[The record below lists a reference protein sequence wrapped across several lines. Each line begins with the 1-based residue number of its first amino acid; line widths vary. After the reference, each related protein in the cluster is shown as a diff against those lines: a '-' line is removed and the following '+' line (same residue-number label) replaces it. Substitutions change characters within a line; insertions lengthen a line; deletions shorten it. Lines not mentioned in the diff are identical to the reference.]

1 MTYEKLFQMLQGK
14 QPMSGSLN
22 KVNYVTKDHMAQH
35 VTVYD
40 SNSDEY
46 YQVSLMLSKDSAVV
60 DDGQLI
66 LVTKDDYEKI
76 GPHLCDELDN
86 FNEWETEHD
95 WS

>member
-22 KVNYVTKDHMAQH
+22 KVNYV
-35 VTVYD
+35 
-40 SNSDEY
+40 
-46 YQVSLMLSKDSAVV
+46 LSKDSAVV